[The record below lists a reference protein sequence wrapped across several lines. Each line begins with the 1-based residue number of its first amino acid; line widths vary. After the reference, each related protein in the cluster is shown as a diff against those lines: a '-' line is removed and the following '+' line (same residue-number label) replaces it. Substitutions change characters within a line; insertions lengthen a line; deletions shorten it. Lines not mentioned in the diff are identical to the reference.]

1 MKLMMKRLLKS
12 KPFVATIEMI
22 AYLGM
27 WAIIV
32 IACGWAYYT
41 AVM

>member
-1 MKLMMKRLLKS
+1 MKSMMKHLLKS

-22 AYLGM
+22 VYLGM

-32 IACGWAYYT
+32 VACGWAYYT